1 MGGDKKM
8 SVGKYMQ
15 EEYRHQLKYPKGLTL
30 QVGNPAKNILWPMEL
45 VKLKKQPCPRSKE
58 LTGQQTAKMIRSVIF
73 KGAKLK
79 SVDIPKQYALQM

>member
-1 MGGDKKM
+1 MGDGKKM

-15 EEYRHQLKYPKGLTL
+15 EEYGHRLKHPTGLTL

-58 LTGQQTAKMIRSVIF
+58 LTGQQTAKMIRHTAVKPQGRDSI
-73 KGAKLK
+73 AQIL
-79 SVDIPKQYALQM
+79 A

>member
-15 EEYRHQLKYPKGLTL
+15 EEYGHQLKHPTGLTL

-45 VKLKKQPCPRSKE
+45 VRLKKQPCPRSRVCTVR
-58 LTGQQTAKMIRSVIF
+58 LTGQIF
-73 KGAKLK
+73 
-79 SVDIPKQYALQM
+79 